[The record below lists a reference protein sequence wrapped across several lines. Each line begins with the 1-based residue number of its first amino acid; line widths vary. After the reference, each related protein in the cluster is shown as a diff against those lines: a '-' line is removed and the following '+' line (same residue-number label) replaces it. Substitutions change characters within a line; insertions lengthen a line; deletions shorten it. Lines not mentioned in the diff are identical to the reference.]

1 MCEFAYLTEEMPASV
16 HTPAPGT
23 LISLC
28 QSPPYITVNSRK
40 CCLHKSLACFSS
52 GHLWILFNSSF
63 FHSEHMAGWMCW
75 TLSEAIYHSMVS
87 CCVGDHSTALSPQN
101 EKTRAR
107 GNKVRWKG
115 KGDGRS
121 EKLKNNNRQMEKK
134 RRGENSNETKKE
146 QNIKMNKTWFLV
158 WDHQRVFSFSPE
170 PIFLPSRPALA
181 V

>member
-63 FHSEHMAGWMCW
+63 FSLGAYGW
-75 TLSEAIYHSMVS
+75 LD
-87 CCVGDHSTALSPQN
+87 CVGPCQRPSITPWRPAELEIHSAALSPQN

-107 GNKVRWKG
+107 GNKVRFGEREG
-115 KGDGRS
+115 KGEGRS
-121 EKLKNNNRQMEKK
+121 EKLNNSSRQMEKK
-134 RRGENSNETKKE
+134 RRRGKKSKE
-146 QNIKMNKTWFLV
+146 RIKYR
-158 WDHQRVFSFSPE
+158 DE
-170 PIFLPSRPALA
+170 
-181 V
+181 